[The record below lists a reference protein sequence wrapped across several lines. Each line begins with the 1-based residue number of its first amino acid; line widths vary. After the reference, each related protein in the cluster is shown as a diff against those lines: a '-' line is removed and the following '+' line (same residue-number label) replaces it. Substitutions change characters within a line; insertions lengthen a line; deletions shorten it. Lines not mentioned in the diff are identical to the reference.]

1 MLTNEI
7 LYANSP
13 TAIKLHENKQNE
25 INLTA
30 FGKYQSQA
38 AQGKMLIIKRK
49 YRD

>member
-25 INLTA
+25 INKTKTEMKTGLMIPTC
-30 FGKYQSQA
+30 
-38 AQGKMLIIKRK
+38 L
-49 YRD
+49 